1 MSNDDQ
7 LKVRQTASKKQSFKE
22 LTIVRDV
29 IFWIDLVGE
38 GQNEN
43 AIFARPFN
51 EKEAFPQKLTSN
63 KYNIKNNF
71 HGYGGKSYKCI
82 YLKNNFYLIWIDQI
96 TNAVWFQI
104 FKEVASNSR
113 SQKRYLDSVQEPRQ
127 LSKSI
132 NGNFDSSFVIS
143 QKNFLYGIC
152 EINNRDYL
160 FSLNLKKTKQDIFR
174 IKKFKNF
181 AGELSSNNSVSLLSW
196 VEWDSPY
203 MPWEKN
209 DLCFAQIDFDGK
221 ITKIKKFSDNLV
233 NAKKNVSF
241 FQPYWISETLLLCS
255 EDSSGW
261 WNLLFLDASKIENI
275 FIKKRVERN
284 FVEYGVPQW
293 VSGITFF
300 SGDIKDLFCLAK
312 KENNLVVEQY
322 KDLQFVKEFSTP
334 FTSIS
339 DFSVFEKKVVLKG
352 HGSDFFGNLLEIYC
366 KKEVLSNVLEE
377 INAEYIKIKDCSKP
391 ESFWFK
397 GFEDKSTHSFLYRPL
412 VEKFRKPPLFVRAH
426 SGPTSFFDGSYNSEV
441 QYWTKK
447 GFFVAEV
454 NYGGSSGFGKAYR
467 ERLNYKWG
475 IVDSYDCKALAL
487 ELLKSNLVDSDKV
500 VIFGNSAGG
509 LTALNCLL
517 YGSIFKAAICRYPV
531 IDLKDMHYN
540 THRFE
545 KNYLNSLVGNYA
557 KKYDDYINRSPI
569 NHIYKIKKPILLFH
583 GKKDTVISYK
593 QTLKIQEILI
603 QNNKYSEVIFFDNEG
618 HGFRNIENKKVVMQ
632 KSQEF
637 LKNALNI

>member
-1 MSNDDQ
+1 MSNDDK
-7 LKVRQTASKKQSFKE
+7 LKVRQTESKKNAFKE
-22 LTIVRDV
+22 LTIIRDT
-29 IFWIDLVGE
+29 IFWIDVVGE

-51 EKEAFPQKLTSN
+51 VKEAIPQQLTSK

-82 YLKNNFYLIWIDQI
+82 NFKNNFYLIWIDQI
-96 TNAVWFQI
+96 TKAVWFQI
-104 FKEVASNSR
+104 FKEAATTDR
-113 SQKRYLDSVQEPRQ
+113 SQNKYLVSVQEPNQ

-132 NGNFDSSFVIS
+132 DGNFDSSFVIS
-143 QKNFLYGIC
+143 EKNLLYGIC

-160 FSLNLKKTKQDIFR
+160 FSLNLKKTKQDIHR

-181 AGELSSNNSVSLLSW
+181 AGELSSNRSANLLSW
-196 VEWDSPY
+196 IEWDSPY

-209 DLCFAQIDFDGK
+209 ELFFAQIDQDGE
-221 ITKIKKFSDNLV
+221 IQKIKKFSNKLI
-233 NAKKNVSF
+233 NSKKNVSF
-241 FQPYWISETLLLCS
+241 FQPYWISETHLVCS

-261 WNLLFLDASKIENI
+261 WNLLFLDVSEIENI

-284 FVEYGVPQW
+284 LIEYGAPQW
-293 VSGITFF
+293 VTGITFF
-300 SGDIKDLFCLAK
+300 SGNKKNLFCVAK
-312 KENNLVVEQY
+312 KENSLILEQY
-322 KDLQFVKEFSTP
+322 KDLEFVKEFSTP

-339 DFSVFEKKVVLKG
+339 DFSVFRKKVLLKG
-352 HGSDFFGNLLEIYC
+352 YGSDFLGIVFEIDFA
-366 KKEVLSNVLEE
+366 KKVLSNFSEQ
-377 INAEYIKIKDCSKP
+377 IFFDHIKDCSKP
-391 ESFWFK
+391 ETFWFK
-397 GFEDKSTHSFLYRPL
+397 GFEDKSTHCFLYRPL
-412 VEKFRKPPLFVRAH
+412 VENFRKPPLLVRAH
-426 SGPTSFFDGSYNSEV
+426 SGPTSCFDGSYNSEV
-441 QYWTKK
+441 QYWTSK

-487 ELLKSNLVDSDKV
+487 ELIKSNQVDSEKV

-517 YGSIFKAAICRYPV
+517 YGSIFTAAICKYPV

-545 KNYLNSLVGNYA
+545 KDYLNSLVGNYL
-557 KKYDDYINRSPI
+557 KNHDDYINRSPI
-569 NHIYKIKKPILLFH
+569 NHINKIKKPILLFH

-618 HGFRNIENKKVVMQ
+618 HGFRNIENKEVVMQ

>member
-1 MSNDDQ
+1 MSNDDK
-7 LKVRQTASKKQSFKE
+7 LKVRQTESKKNGFKE
-22 LTIVRDV
+22 LTIIRDT
-29 IFWIDLVGE
+29 ILWIDVVGE

-51 EKEAFPQKLTSN
+51 VKEAIPQQLTSK

-82 YLKNNFYLIWIDQI
+82 NFKNNFYLIWIDQI
-96 TNAVWFQI
+96 TKAVWFQI
-104 FKEVASNSR
+104 FKEAASTDR
-113 SQKRYLDSVQEPRQ
+113 SQNKYLVSVQEPNQ
-127 LSKSI
+127 LSDSI
-132 NGNFDSSFVIS
+132 DGNFDSSFVIS
-143 QKNFLYGIC
+143 EKNLLYGIC

-160 FSLNLKKTKQDIFR
+160 FSLNLKKTKQDIHR

-181 AGELSSNNSVSLLSW
+181 AGELSSNRSANLLSW
-196 VEWDSPY
+196 IEWDSPY

-209 DLCFAQIDFDGK
+209 ELFFAQIDQDGE
-221 ITKIKKFSDNLV
+221 IQKIKKFSNKLI
-233 NAKKNVSF
+233 NSKKNVSF
-241 FQPYWISETLLLCS
+241 FQPYWISETHLVCS

-261 WNLLFLDASKIENI
+261 WNLLFLDVSEIENI
-275 FIKKRVERN
+275 FIKKKVERN
-284 FVEYGVPQW
+284 LIEYGAPQW
-293 VSGITFF
+293 VTGITFF
-300 SGDIKDLFCLAK
+300 SGNKKNLFCVAK
-312 KENNLVVEQY
+312 KENSLIVEQY
-322 KDLQFVKEFSTP
+322 KDLEFVKEFSTP

-339 DFSVFEKKVVLKG
+339 DFSVFRKKVLLKG
-352 HGSDFFGNLLEIYC
+352 YGSDFLGIVFEIDFA
-366 KKEVLSNVLEE
+366 KKVLSNFSEQ
-377 INAEYIKIKDCSKP
+377 IFYDHIKDCSKP
-391 ESFWFK
+391 ETFWFK
-397 GFEDKSTHSFLYRPL
+397 GFADKLTHCFLYRPL
-412 VEKFRKPPLFVRAH
+412 VENFRKPPLFVRAH
-426 SGPTSFFDGSYNSEV
+426 SGPTSCFDGSYNSEV
-441 QYWTKK
+441 QYWTSK

-454 NYGGSSGFGKAYR
+454 NYGGSSGFGKSYR

-487 ELLKSNLVDSDKV
+487 ELIKANQVDSEKV

-517 YGSIFKAAICRYPV
+517 YGSIFTAAICKYPV

-545 KNYLNSLVGNYA
+545 KDYLNSLVGNFA
-557 KKYDDYINRSPI
+557 KDHDHYINRSPI
-569 NHIYKIKKPILLFH
+569 NHINKIKKPILLFH

-603 QNNKYSEVIFFDNEG
+603 QNNKYSEVILFDNEG
-618 HGFRNIENKKVVMQ
+618 HGFRNIENKEVVMQ

>member
-7 LKVRQTASKKQSFKE
+7 LKVRQTVSKKKSFKE
-22 LTIVRDV
+22 LTIVRNI
-29 IFWIDLVGE
+29 IFWVDFVGE
-38 GQNEN
+38 DQNEN

-51 EKEAFPQKLTSN
+51 EKEAFPQKLISK

-104 FKEVASNSR
+104 FKEEASNYR
-113 SQKRYLDSVQEPRQ
+113 IQKRYLDSVQEPRQ

-132 NGNFDSSFVIS
+132 DGNFDSSFVIS

-160 FSLNLKKTKQDIFR
+160 FSLNLKKTKQDIYR

-181 AGELSSNNSVSLLSW
+181 AGELSSNTSVSLLSW
-196 VEWDSPY
+196 VEWDYPY

-209 DLCFAQIDFDGK
+209 DLCFAQIDLDGE
-221 ITKIKKFSDNLV
+221 ITKIKKFSDKLI
-233 NAKKNVSF
+233 NAKKKVSF
-241 FQPYWISETLLLCS
+241 FQPYWISETLLVCS

-261 WNLLFLDASKIENI
+261 WNLLFLEASKIENI

-339 DFSVFEKKVVLKG
+339 DFSVFEKKVVMKG
-352 HGSDFFGNLLEIYC
+352 HGYDFLGNLLEIDC
-366 KKEVLSNVLEE
+366 KKEVLSNVFEE
-377 INAEYIKIKDCSKP
+377 INAEYIKDSSKP

-397 GFEDKSTHSFLYRPL
+397 GFQAQSTHSFLYRPL
-412 VEKFRKPPLFVRAH
+412 VENFRKPPLLVRAH
-426 SGPTSFFDGSYNSEV
+426 SGPTSCFDGSYNSEV
-441 QYWTKK
+441 QYWTSK

-454 NYGGSSGFGKAYR
+454 NYGGSSGYGKAYR
-467 ERLNYKWG
+467 ERLNHKWG
-475 IVDSYDCKALAL
+475 IVDSYDCNALAL
-487 ELLKSNLVDSDKV
+487 ELIKSKKVDSEKV

-517 YGSIFKAAICRYPV
+517 YGSIFKAAICKYPV

-545 KNYLNSLVGNYA
+545 KDYLNSLVGDYA
-557 KKYDDYINRSPI
+557 KNHDDYINRSPI
-569 NHIYKIKKPILLFH
+569 SHIKNIKKPILLFH

-593 QTLKIQEILI
+593 QTLRIQETLI

-618 HGFRNIENKKVVMQ
+618 HGFRNIENREVVMQ

>member
-1 MSNDDQ
+1 MSNDDK
-7 LKVRQTASKKQSFKE
+7 LKVRQTESKKKAFKQ
-22 LTIVRDV
+22 LTIIRDI
-29 IFWIDLVGE
+29 IFWIDFVGE
-38 GQNEN
+38 GQNDN

-51 EKEAFPQKLTSN
+51 VKEAIPQQLTSK

-82 YLKNNFYLIWIDQI
+82 NFKDNFYLIWIDQI
-96 TNAVWFQI
+96 TKAVWFQI
-104 FKEVASNSR
+104 FKEAASTDR
-113 SQKRYLDSVQEPRQ
+113 SQNKYLVSVQEPNQ

-132 NGNFDSSFVIS
+132 DGNFDSSFVIS
-143 QKNFLYGIC
+143 EKNLLYGIC

-160 FSLNLKKTKQDIFR
+160 FSLNLKKTKQDIHR

-181 AGELSSNNSVSLLSW
+181 AAELSSNRSANLLSW
-196 VEWDSPY
+196 IEWDSPY

-209 DLCFAQIDFDGK
+209 ELFFAQIDQNGE
-221 ITKIKKFSDNLV
+221 IQKIKKFSNKLI
-233 NAKKNVSF
+233 NSKKNVSF
-241 FQPYWISETLLLCS
+241 FQPYWISETHLVCS

-261 WNLLFLDASKIENI
+261 WNLLFLDISEIENI
-275 FIKKRVERN
+275 FIKKRIKRN
-284 FVEYGVPQW
+284 LIEYGAPQW
-293 VSGITFF
+293 VTGITFF
-300 SGDIKDLFCLAK
+300 SGNKKNLFCVAK
-312 KENNLVVEQY
+312 KENSLILEQY
-322 KDLQFVKEFSTP
+322 KDLEFVKEFSTP

-339 DFSVFEKKVVLKG
+339 DFSVFRKKVLLKG
-352 HGSDFFGNLLEIYC
+352 YGSDFFGIVFEIDFA
-366 KKEVLSNVLEE
+366 KKVLSNFSEQ
-377 INAEYIKIKDCSKP
+377 IFFDHIKDCSKP
-391 ESFWFK
+391 ETFWFK
-397 GFEDKSTHSFLYRPL
+397 GFEDKSTHCFLYRPL
-412 VEKFRKPPLFVRAH
+412 VENFRKPPLLVRAH
-426 SGPTSFFDGSYNSEV
+426 SGPTSYFDGSYNSEV
-441 QYWTKK
+441 QYWTSK

-487 ELLKSNLVDSDKV
+487 ELINSNQVDNEKV

-517 YGSIFKAAICRYPV
+517 YGSIFTAAICKYPV

-545 KNYLNSLVGNYA
+545 KDYLNSLVGNYA
-557 KKYDDYINRSPI
+557 KDQDDYTSRSPI

-618 HGFRNIENKKVVMQ
+618 HGFRNIENKEVVVQ

>member
-1 MSNDDQ
+1 MSNDDK
-7 LKVRQTASKKQSFKE
+7 LKVRQTESKKKAFKE
-22 LTIVRDV
+22 LSIVRDI
-29 IFWIDLVGE
+29 IFWIDVVGE

-51 EKEAFPQKLTSN
+51 EKEAFPQKLTSK

-82 YLKNNFYLIWIDQI
+82 FLKNNFYLIWIDQI

-104 FKEVASNSR
+104 FKEVASNYR

-132 NGNFDSSFVIS
+132 DGNFDSSFVIS

-160 FSLNLKKTKQDIFR
+160 FSLNLKKTKQDIYR

-181 AGELSSNNSVSLLSW
+181 AGELSSNTSVSLLSW

-209 DLCFAQIDFDGK
+209 DLCFAQIDLDGE
-221 ITKIKKFSDNLV
+221 ITKIKKFSDKLINV
-233 NAKKNVSF
+233 KNNVSF
-241 FQPYWISETLLLCS
+241 FQPYWISETLLVCS

-352 HGSDFFGNLLEIYC
+352 HGSDFLGNLLEIDC
-366 KKEVLSNVLEE
+366 KKEVLSNVFEE
-377 INAEYIKIKDCSKP
+377 INAEYIKDCSKP

-397 GFEDKSTHSFLYRPL
+397 GFEDKSTHSFLYKPL
-412 VEKFRKPPLFVRAH
+412 VENFKKPPLLVRAH

-441 QYWTKK
+441 QYWSSK

-475 IVDSYDCKALAL
+475 IVDSYDCKSLAL
-487 ELLKSNLVDSDKV
+487 ELIKSNQVDSEKV

-517 YGSIFKAAICRYPV
+517 YGSIFTAAICKYPV

-545 KNYLNSLVGNYA
+545 KDYLKSLIGNYEENF
-557 KKYDDYINRSPI
+557 DDYINRSPI
-569 NHIYKIKKPILLFH
+569 SQIHKIKKPILLFH
-583 GKKDTVISYK
+583 GKKDKVISYE
-593 QTLKIQEILI
+593 QTLKTVSYTHLTLPT
-603 QNNKYSEVIFFDNEG
+603 SVT
-618 HGFRNIENKKVVMQ
+618 V
-632 KSQEF
+632 
-637 LKNALNI
+637 

>member
-7 LKVRQTASKKQSFKE
+7 LKVRQTVSKKKSFKE
-22 LTIVRDV
+22 LTIVRNI
-29 IFWIDLVGE
+29 IFWVDFVGE
-38 GQNEN
+38 DQNEN

-51 EKEAFPQKLTSN
+51 EKEAFPQKLTSK

-82 YLKNNFYLIWIDQI
+82 YFKKNFYLIWIDQI

-104 FKEVASNSR
+104 YKEEESNYR
-113 SQKRYLDSVQEPRQ
+113 IQKRYLDSVQEPRQ

-132 NGNFDSSFVIS
+132 DGNFDSSFVIS
-143 QKNFLYGIC
+143 QKFFLYGIC

-160 FSLNLKKTKQDIFR
+160 FSLNLKKTKQDIYR

-181 AGELSSNNSVSLLSW
+181 AGELSSNTSVSLLSW
-196 VEWDSPY
+196 VEWDYPY

-209 DLCFAQIDFDGK
+209 DLCFAQIDLDGE
-221 ITKIKKFSDNLV
+221 ITKIKKFSDKLI
-233 NAKKNVSF
+233 NAKKKVSF
-241 FQPYWISETLLLCS
+241 FQPYWISETLLVCS

-261 WNLLFLDASKIENI
+261 WNLLFLEASKIENI

-339 DFSVFEKKVVLKG
+339 DFSVFEKKVVMKG
-352 HGSDFFGNLLEIYC
+352 HGYDFLGNLLEIDC
-366 KKEVLSNVLEE
+366 KKEVLSNVFEE
-377 INAEYIKIKDCSKP
+377 INAEYIKDSSKP

-397 GFEDKSTHSFLYRPL
+397 GFEAQSTHSFLYRPL
-412 VEKFRKPPLFVRAH
+412 VENFRKPPLLVRAH
-426 SGPTSFFDGSYNSEV
+426 SGPTSCFDGSYNSEV
-441 QYWTKK
+441 QYWTSK

-454 NYGGSSGFGKAYR
+454 NYGGSSGYGKAYR
-467 ERLNYKWG
+467 ERLNHKWG
-475 IVDSYDCKALAL
+475 IVDSYDCNALAL
-487 ELLKSNLVDSDKV
+487 ELIKSKKVDSEKV

-517 YGSIFKAAICRYPV
+517 YGSIFKAAICKYPV

-545 KNYLNSLVGNYA
+545 KDYLNSLVGDYA
-557 KKYDDYINRSPI
+557 KNHDDYINRSPI
-569 NHIYKIKKPILLFH
+569 SHINNIKKPILLFH

-593 QTLKIQEILI
+593 QTLRIQETLI

-618 HGFRNIENKKVVMQ
+618 HGFRNIENREVVMQ

>member
-1 MSNDDQ
+1 
-7 LKVRQTASKKQSFKE
+7 LKE
-22 LTIVRDV
+22 LTIISDT
-29 IFWIDLVGE
+29 IFWIDVVGE

-51 EKEAFPQKLTSN
+51 DKDAFPQKLTIE
-63 KYNIKNNF
+63 KYIIKNNF

-82 YLKNNFYLIWIDQI
+82 NFKNNLYLIWIDQI
-96 TNAVWFQI
+96 TKAVWFQI
-104 FKEVASNSR
+104 FKKAASNYR
-113 SQKRYLDSVQEPRQ
+113 IQNKYLEIVQEPRQ

-132 NGNFDSSFVIS
+132 DGNFDSSFVLSEI
-143 QKNFLYGIC
+143 NILYGIC

-160 FSLNLKKTKQDIFR
+160 FSLNLNKTKQDIHR

-181 AGELSSNNSVSLLSW
+181 AGELSSNTSAKLLSW
-196 VEWDSPY
+196 IEWDYPY

-209 DLCFAQIDFDGK
+209 DLFFAQIDLDGV
-221 ITKIKKFSDNLV
+221 IQKIKKFSNTLI
-233 NAKKNVSF
+233 NAQKNVSF
-241 FQPYWISETLLLCS
+241 FQPYWISETLLVCS

-261 WNLLFLDASKIENI
+261 WNLLFLDVSEIENI
-275 FIKKRVERN
+275 LIKKRVERN
-284 FVEYGVPQW
+284 CIEYGAPQW

-300 SGDIKDLFCLAK
+300 SGTIKNLFCLAK
-312 KENNLVVEQY
+312 KENNLILEQY
-322 KDLQFVKEFSTP
+322 KDLEFVKEFSTS

-339 DFSVFEKKVVLKG
+339 DFSVFRKKVLLKG
-352 HGSDFFGNLLEIYC
+352 YGSDFLGIVLEIDYAE
-366 KKEVLSNVLEE
+366 KVVSNFSEQ
-377 INAEYIKIKDCSKP
+377 IHIDHIKDCSKP
-391 ESFWFK
+391 ETFWFK
-397 GFEDKSTHSFLYRPL
+397 GFEDQSTHSFLYKPL
-412 VEKFRKPPLFVRAH
+412 VENFRKPPLLVRAH
-426 SGPTSFFDGSYNSEV
+426 SGPTSFYDGSYNSEV
-441 QYWTKK
+441 QYWTSK

-475 IVDSYDCKALAL
+475 IVDSYDCQALAL
-487 ELLKSNLVDSDKV
+487 ELTKSNLVDSEKV

-517 YGSIFKAAICRYPV
+517 YGSIFTAAISKYPV

-545 KNYLNSLVGNYA
+545 KDYLNSLVGNYL
-557 KKYDDYINRSPI
+557 KNHEDYINRSPI
-569 NHIYKIKKPILLFH
+569 NHIKNIKKPVLLFH

-593 QTLKIQEILI
+593 QTLKIREILT
-603 QNNKYSEVIFFDNEG
+603 QNNKYSEVIFFENEG
-618 HGFRNIENKKVVMQ
+618 HGFKNIENKEIVIQ

>member
-1 MSNDDQ
+1 MY
-7 LKVRQTASKKQSFKE
+7 LKKALKE
-22 LTIVRDV
+22 FTIIRNT
-29 IFWIDLVGE
+29 IFWIDIVGE
-38 GQNEN
+38 GQNQD

-51 EKEAFPQKLTSN
+51 EKDAFPQKLTSK

-71 HGYGGKSYKCI
+71 HGYGGKSYTCVDF
-82 YLKNNFYLIWIDQI
+82 KNNFYLIWIDQFSK
-96 TNAVWFQI
+96 AVWFQI
-104 FKEVASNSR
+104 FKEISSNDR
-113 SQKRYLDSVQEPRQ
+113 SQNKYLDTVQEPRQ

-132 NGNFDSSFVIS
+132 EGNFDSSFVIS
-143 QKNFLYGIC
+143 EKNFLYGIC

-160 FSLNLKKTKQDIFR
+160 FSLNLKNTKQDINL

-181 AGELSSNNSVSLLSW
+181 AGDLSSNNSASLMSW
-196 VEWDSPY
+196 IEWDSPY

-209 DLCFAQIDFDGK
+209 ELFFAQIDFNGEIK
-221 ITKIKKFSDNLV
+221 KIKKFSNNLV
-233 NAKKNVSF
+233 NAHKNVSF
-241 FQPYWISETLLLCS
+241 FQPHWISENLLVCS

-261 WNLLFLDASKIENI
+261 WNLLFLDVSEIESI

-284 FVEYGVPQW
+284 MIEYGAPQW

-300 SGDIKDLFCLAK
+300 SGTIKNLFCLAK
-312 KENNLVVEQY
+312 KETNFILEQY
-322 KDLQFVKEFSTP
+322 KDLVCVKELSTP
-334 FTSIS
+334 FTEVS

-352 HGSDFFGNLLEIYC
+352 YGSDFLENLLEIDFT
-366 KKEVLSNVLEE
+366 KKVSSNFFEA
-377 INAEYIKIKDCSKP
+377 INFEYIKYCSKP

-397 GFEDKSTHSFLYRPL
+397 GFEDKSTHSFLYKPL
-412 VEKFRKPPLFVRAH
+412 IERFRKPPLFVRAH

-441 QYWTKK
+441 QYWTSK

-454 NYGGSSGFGKAYR
+454 NYGGSSGFGKVYR

-487 ELLKSNLVDSDKV
+487 ELLKLDLVDSEKV

-509 LTALNCLL
+509 LTALNCLS
-517 YGSIFKAAICRYPV
+517 YGSIFTAAICKYPV
-531 IDLKDMHYN
+531 IDLEDMHYN

-545 KNYLNSLVGNYA
+545 KDYLNSLVGDYA
-557 KKYDDYINRSPI
+557 KNHDDYVNRSPI
-569 NHIYKIKKPILLFH
+569 NKINKIKKPILLFH
-583 GKKDTVISYK
+583 GKKDSVISYK
-593 QTLKIQEILI
+593 QSLEIQEKLI
-603 QNNKYSEVIFFDNEG
+603 RNNKYSEVIFFENEG
-618 HGFRNIENKKVVMQ
+618 HGFKNIENKEVVMQ

>member
-1 MSNDDQ
+1 MSNDDK
-7 LKVRQTASKKQSFKE
+7 LKVRQTDCKKNAFKE
-22 LTIVRDV
+22 LTIIRDT
-29 IFWIDLVGE
+29 IFWIDVVGE

-51 EKEAFPQKLTSN
+51 FKEAFPQQLTS
-63 KYNIKNNF
+63 KKFNIKNNF

-82 YLKNNFYLIWIDQI
+82 NFKNSFYLIWIDQI
-96 TNAVWFQI
+96 TKAIWFQI
-104 FKEVASNSR
+104 FKEAASTYR
-113 SQKRYLDSVQEPRQ
+113 SQKKYLISVQEPRQ

-132 NGNFDSSFVIS
+132 DVNFDSSFVIS
-143 QKNFLYGIC
+143 EKNLLYGIC

-160 FSLNLKKTKQDIFR
+160 FSLNLKKTKQDIHR

-181 AGELSSNNSVSLLSW
+181 AGELSSNTSANLLSW
-196 VEWDSPY
+196 IEWDSPY

-209 DLCFAQIDFDGK
+209 ELFFAQINLDGE
-221 ITKIKKFSDNLV
+221 IQKIKKFSNKLI
-233 NAKKNVSF
+233 NSKKNVSF
-241 FQPYWISETLLLCS
+241 CQPYWISETHLVCS

-261 WNLLFLDASKIENI
+261 WNLLFLDVSEIENI
-275 FIKKRVERN
+275 FIKKKVERN
-284 FVEYGVPQW
+284 LIEYGAPQW
-293 VSGITFF
+293 ASGKAFF
-300 SGDIKDLFCLAK
+300 SGTIKNLFCVSK
-312 KENNLVVEQY
+312 KENSLIVEQY
-322 KDLQFVKEFSTP
+322 KDLEFVKEFSTP

-339 DFSVFEKKVVLKG
+339 DFSVFRKKVLLKG
-352 HGSDFFGNLLEIYC
+352 YGSDFLGIVFEIDFA
-366 KKEVLSNVLEE
+366 KKVLSNVFEK
-377 INAEYIKIKDCSKP
+377 INVEYIKHCSKP
-391 ESFWFK
+391 ESLWFK
-397 GFEDKSTHSFLYRPL
+397 GFEDKSTHCFLYRPL
-412 VEKFRKPPLFVRAH
+412 VENFRKPPLLVRAH

-441 QYWTKK
+441 QYWTSK

-487 ELLKSNLVDSDKV
+487 ELIKSNQVDSEKV
-500 VIFGNSAGG
+500 VILGNSAGG

-517 YGSIFKAAICRYPV
+517 YGSIFKAAICKYPV

-545 KNYLNSLVGNYA
+545 KDYLNSLVGNYA
-557 KKYDDYINRSPI
+557 KNHDDYINRSPI
-569 NHIYKIKKPILLFH
+569 NHINKIKKPILLFH
-583 GKKDTVISYK
+583 GKQDTVISYK
-593 QTLKIQEILI
+593 QTLKIQEILM

-618 HGFRNIENKKVVMQ
+618 HGFKNIENKELVMQ

>member
-7 LKVRQTASKKQSFKE
+7 LKVRQTVSKKKSFKE
-22 LTIVRDV
+22 LTIVRDI

-51 EKEAFPQKLTSN
+51 EKEAFPQKLTSK

-104 FKEVASNSR
+104 FKEVASNYR

-132 NGNFDSSFVIS
+132 DGNFDSSFVIS

-160 FSLNLKKTKQDIFR
+160 FSLNLKKTKQDIYR

-181 AGELSSNNSVSLLSW
+181 AGELSSNTSVSLLSW

-209 DLCFAQIDFDGK
+209 DLCFAQIDLDGE
-221 ITKIKKFSDNLV
+221 ITKIKKFSDKLI

-241 FQPYWISETLLLCS
+241 FQPYWISETLLVCS

-322 KDLQFVKEFSTP
+322 KDLQFVKEFFTP

-339 DFSVFEKKVVLKG
+339 DFSVFRKKVLLKG
-352 HGSDFFGNLLEIYC
+352 YGSDFLGIVFEIDFA
-366 KKEVLSNVLEE
+366 KKVLSNFSEQ
-377 INAEYIKIKDCSKP
+377 IFFDHIKDCSKP
-391 ESFWFK
+391 ETFWFK
-397 GFEDKSTHSFLYRPL
+397 GFEDKSTHCFLYRPL
-412 VEKFRKPPLFVRAH
+412 VENFRKPPLLVRAH
-426 SGPTSFFDGSYNSEV
+426 SGPTSCFDGSYNSEV
-441 QYWTKK
+441 QYWTSK

-487 ELLKSNLVDSDKV
+487 ELIKSNQVDSEKV

-517 YGSIFKAAICRYPV
+517 YGSIFTAAICKYPV

-545 KNYLNSLVGNYA
+545 KDYLNSLVGNYA
-557 KKYDDYINRSPI
+557 KNHDDYINRSPI
-569 NHIYKIKKPILLFH
+569 NHINKIKKPILLFH

-618 HGFRNIENKKVVMQ
+618 HGFRNIENKEVVMQ

>member
-1 MSNDDQ
+1 MSNDDK
-7 LKVRQTASKKQSFKE
+7 LKVRQTISKKKAFKE
-22 LTIVRDV
+22 LTIIGDI
-29 IFWIDLVGE
+29 IFWIDVVGE
-38 GQNEN
+38 VQNEN

-51 EKEAFPQKLTSN
+51 EKDAFPQKLTSQ

-82 YLKNNFYLIWIDQI
+82 NFKNNYYLIWIDQL
-96 TNAVWFQI
+96 TKAVWFQI
-104 FKEVASNSR
+104 FKEVLSNDI
-113 SQKRYLDSVQEPRQ
+113 SQNKYLDSVQEPRQ

-132 NGNFDSSFVIS
+132 EANFDSSFVIS

-160 FSLNLKKTKQDIFR
+160 FSLNLKKTKQDIHR

-181 AGELSSNNSVSLLSW
+181 AGELSSNFSAGLLSW

-209 DLCFAQIDFDGK
+209 DLFFAQINLDGDIK
-221 ITKIKKFSDNLV
+221 KIKKFSNKLI
-233 NAKKNVSF
+233 NSQKNVSF
-241 FQPYWISETLLLCS
+241 FQPYWISETLLVCS

-261 WNLLFLDASKIENI
+261 WNLLFLDVSEIENI

-284 FVEYGVPQW
+284 LIEYGLPQW
-293 VSGITFF
+293 VTGITLF
-300 SGDIKDLFCLAK
+300 SGTIKNLFCLAK
-312 KENNLVVEQY
+312 KENNFIVEQY
-322 KDLQFVKEFSTP
+322 KDLKLFKQFSTP

-339 DFSVFEKKVVLKG
+339 DFSVFRKKVILKG
-352 HGSDFFGNLLEIYC
+352 YGSDFLGILLEIDFEE
-366 KKEVLSNVLEE
+366 KVSSNFSEQ
-377 INAEYIKIKDCSKP
+377 INFDHLKKDCSKP
-391 ESFWFK
+391 ETFWFK
-397 GFEDKSTHSFLYRPL
+397 GYEDKSTHSFLYRPL
-412 VEKFRKPPLFVRAH
+412 VEYFRKPPLLVRAH

-441 QYWTKK
+441 QYWTSV

-487 ELLKSNLVDSDKV
+487 ELIKLNLVDSNKV

-517 YGSIFKAAICRYPV
+517 YGSIFTAAICKYPV
-531 IDLKDMHYN
+531 LDLKDMYYN

-545 KNYLNSLVGNYA
+545 KDYLNSLVGNYE
-557 KKYDDYINRSPI
+557 KNHDDYKNRSPI
-569 NHIYKIKKPILLFH
+569 NHINKIKKPILLFH
-583 GKKDTVISYK
+583 GKKDKVISYK

-603 QNNKYSEVIFFDNEG
+603 QNNQYSEVIFFENEG
-618 HGFRNIENKKVVMQ
+618 HGFKNLENKAVVMQ

>member
-1 MSNDDQ
+1 MSNDDK
-7 LKVRQTASKKQSFKE
+7 LKVRQTEYKKNAYKE
-22 LTIVRDV
+22 LTIIRDT
-29 IFWIDLVGE
+29 IFWIDVVGE

-51 EKEAFPQKLTSN
+51 NKGAFPQKLTSQ

-82 YLKNNFYLIWIDQI
+82 NFKNNFYLIWIDQI
-96 TNAVWFQI
+96 TKAVWFQI
-104 FKEVASNSR
+104 FKEAATTDR
-113 SQKRYLDSVQEPRQ
+113 SQKKYLVSVQEPNQ

-132 NGNFDSSFVIS
+132 DGNFDSSFVIS
-143 QKNFLYGIC
+143 AKNLLYGIC

-160 FSLNLKKTKQDIFR
+160 FSLNLKKTKQDIHR

-181 AGELSSNNSVSLLSW
+181 AGELSSNRSANLLSW
-196 VEWDSPY
+196 IEWDYPY

-209 DLCFAQIDFDGK
+209 ELFFAQIDKDGE
-221 ITKIKKFSDNLV
+221 IQKIKKFSNKLI
-233 NAKKNVSF
+233 NSKKNVSF
-241 FQPYWISETLLLCS
+241 FQPYWISETHLVCS

-261 WNLLFLDASKIENI
+261 WNLLFLDVSEIENI

-284 FVEYGVPQW
+284 LIEYGAPQW
-293 VSGITFF
+293 VTGITFF
-300 SGDIKDLFCLAK
+300 SGNKKNLFCLAK
-312 KENNLVVEQY
+312 KENSLILEQY
-322 KDLQFVKEFSTP
+322 KDLEFVKEFSTP

-339 DFSVFEKKVVLKG
+339 DFSVFREKVLLKG
-352 HGSDFFGNLLEIYC
+352 YGSDFLGIVFEIDFAN
-366 KKEVLSNVLEE
+366 KVLSNFSEQ
-377 INAEYIKIKDCSKP
+377 IFFDHIKDCSKP
-391 ESFWFK
+391 ETFWFK
-397 GFEDKSTHSFLYRPL
+397 GFDDKSTHCFLYRPL
-412 VEKFRKPPLFVRAH
+412 VENFKKPPLLVRAH
-426 SGPTSFFDGSYNSEV
+426 SGPTSCFDGSYNPEV
-441 QYWTKK
+441 QYWTSK

-475 IVDSYDCKALAL
+475 IVDSYDCKELAF
-487 ELLKSNLVDSDKV
+487 ELIKSNQVDSEKV

-517 YGSIFKAAICRYPV
+517 YGSIFTAAICKYPV
-531 IDLKDMHYN
+531 LDLKDMHYN

-545 KNYLNSLVGNYA
+545 KDYLNSLVGNYL
-557 KKYDDYINRSPI
+557 KNHDDYINRSPI
-569 NHIYKIKKPILLFH
+569 NHINKIKKPILLFH

-603 QNNKYSEVIFFDNEG
+603 RNNKYSEVIFFDNEG
-618 HGFRNIENKKVVMQ
+618 HGFRNIENKEVVMQ